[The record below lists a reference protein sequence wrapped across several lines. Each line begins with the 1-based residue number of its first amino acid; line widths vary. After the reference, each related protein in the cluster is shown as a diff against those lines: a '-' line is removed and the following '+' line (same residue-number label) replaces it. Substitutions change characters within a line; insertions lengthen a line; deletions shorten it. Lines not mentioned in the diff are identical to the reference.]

1 MKEIKVFLGIS
12 VILAMA
18 WFGFD
23 KRYVHAEDAAKT
35 HLEIKK
41 DMIVSE
47 IRQLSA
53 KEKMAGLVTWEKLR
67 KEDLERQFKSL
78 IEAKE

>member
-1 MKEIKVFLGIS
+1 MKEIKLLLGII
-12 VILAMA
+12 VILAVA
-18 WFGFD
+18 WFSFD
-23 KRYVHAEDAAKT
+23 KRYAHASEVAKI

-53 KEKMAGLVTWEKLR
+53 KEKTVGLVTWEKLR
-67 KEDLERQFKSL
+67 KEDLERQFENL
-78 IEAKE
+78 TKEK